1 MLFKNSKNY
10 LLVKDDIGRAKPSVR
25 DLPDYKHTY
34 GHAAIPDKE
43 GVGQCKQIHSF
54 HSHFSTF

>member
-43 GVGQCKQIHSF
+43 GVGQCRLILSN
-54 HSHFSTF
+54 